1 MKVQIAIEN
10 YNDLFSDFDI
20 RSYSERY
27 ISSDFLNELRMR
39 TYKVLNRKGI
49 EITLVIP
56 EGERDAEDERIIIK
70 RLHDFF
76 QIRRDRNIKKRNG
89 ILLKSIFLEV
99 VGIGCMF
106 VANFLS
112 KYTIE
117 YFKDFMLIPSWFFVW
132 NGLEKYFD
140 HRKIL
145 DKKIKYY
152 SFISESRIRF
162 ESMQEDR

>member
-56 EGERDAEDERIIIK
+56 EGERDAEDERIIIT
-70 RLHDFF
+70 RLHDFSSNTK
-76 QIRRDRNIKKRNG
+76 DRNIKKKNG
-89 ILLKSIFLEV
+89 Y
-99 VGIGCMF
+99 C
-106 VANFLS
+106 
-112 KYTIE
+112 
-117 YFKDFMLIPSWFFVW
+117 
-132 NGLEKYFD
+132 
-140 HRKIL
+140 
-145 DKKIKYY
+145 
-152 SFISESRIRF
+152 
-162 ESMQEDR
+162 

>member
-1 MKVQIAIEN
+1 
-10 YNDLFSDFDI
+10 
-20 RSYSERY
+20 
-27 ISSDFLNELRMR
+27 MR

-56 EGERDAEDERIIIK
+56 DEERNAGDESIIAK
-70 RLHDFF
+70 RLNDFF
-76 QIRRDRNIKKRNG
+76 QIRKDRNIKKRNE
-89 ILLKSIFLEV
+89 ILLRSIFLEV
-99 VGIGCMF
+99 IGIACMF
-106 VANFLS
+106 VANFIS
-112 KYTIE
+112 QYTIE

-152 SFISESRIRF
+152 SFISKSRIRF
-162 ESMQEDR
+162 ESIQ